1 MNESKGGKMAT
12 AAKKRI
18 RNSNRQSA
26 KALPWKKSPEVPNFS
41 EALINIA
48 DLCAR
53 ESWVGKSYQ
62 TGLAVKKFKLNVKV
76 GRSRRA
82 PVFVESFGF
91 PSDEC
96 FLAAFASELL
106 KRAGVKNIVTDVKGD
121 SLTFH
126 NFGLLVDAAKL
137 KQGIDT
143 QFPKLHIPQGFNFL
157 KNDLKNE
164 YKKWMRHRFENP
176 QPELARSMAK
186 RLSEQL
192 CMFENGAPLCYQ
204 PAAASRLL
212 NFGFPNLNFYNYSV
226 GISLGLKLYE
236 QDTSIDKYYELLDD
250 GYQRNWHLL
259 ANYEMPV
266 SNIVPDAVWQIA
278 RNGGWW
284 QRRVY
289 DLALKMYF
297 ADDEKNYF
305 DSFSSRMQDRIF
317 TEARSF
323 PQLNQLK
330 ILANACQKPR
340 PPFSPNT

>member
-1 MNESKGGKMAT
+1 M
-12 AAKKRI
+12 
-18 RNSNRQSA
+18 RN
-26 KALPWKKSPEVPNFS
+26 
-41 EALINIA
+41 
-48 DLCAR
+48 
-53 ESWVGKSYQ
+53 
-62 TGLAVKKFKLNVKV
+62 
-76 GRSRRA
+76 
-82 PVFVESFGF
+82 
-91 PSDEC
+91 
-96 FLAAFASELL
+96 
-106 KRAGVKNIVTDVKGD
+106 
-121 SLTFH
+121 
-126 NFGLLVDAAKL
+126 
-137 KQGIDT
+137 
-143 QFPKLHIPQGFNFL
+143 
-157 KNDLKNE
+157 
-164 YKKWMRHRFENP
+164 RFENP

-192 CMFENGAPLCYQ
+192 CMIENGAPLCYQ

-323 PQLNQLK
+323 PQLNQVK
-330 ILANACQKPR
+330 ILANACQKPC
-340 PPFSPNT
+340 PPFFSNT

>member
-1 MNESKGGKMAT
+1 M
-12 AAKKRI
+12 
-18 RNSNRQSA
+18 
-26 KALPWKKSPEVPNFS
+26 
-41 EALINIA
+41 
-48 DLCAR
+48 
-53 ESWVGKSYQ
+53 
-62 TGLAVKKFKLNVKV
+62 
-76 GRSRRA
+76 
-82 PVFVESFGF
+82 
-91 PSDEC
+91 
-96 FLAAFASELL
+96 
-106 KRAGVKNIVTDVKGD
+106 
-121 SLTFH
+121 
-126 NFGLLVDAAKL
+126 
-137 KQGIDT
+137 
-143 QFPKLHIPQGFNFL
+143 
-157 KNDLKNE
+157 
-164 YKKWMRHRFENP
+164 
-176 QPELARSMAK
+176 
-186 RLSEQL
+186 
-192 CMFENGAPLCYQ
+192 
-204 PAAASRLL
+204 
-212 NFGFPNLNFYNYSV
+212 
-226 GISLGLKLYE
+226 
-236 QDTSIDKYYELLDD
+236 LDD